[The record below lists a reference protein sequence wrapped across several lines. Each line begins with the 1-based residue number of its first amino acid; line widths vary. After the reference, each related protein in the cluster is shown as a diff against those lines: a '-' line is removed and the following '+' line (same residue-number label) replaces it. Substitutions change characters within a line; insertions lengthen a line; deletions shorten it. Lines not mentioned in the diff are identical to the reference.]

1 MQIILGKEGRKGLG
15 LLVIQ
20 SPLILGHKSL
30 QKNDQTYRMFI
41 EDLVFY
47 ICKGYWV
54 FSTTKNIWL
63 KRLVLHQCPWV
74 S

>member
-1 MQIILGKEGRKGLG
+1 MQIILGKKGRKGLG
-15 LLVIQ
+15 LVIQ

-30 QKNDQTYRMFI
+30 QKNDQAYHMFI

-63 KRLVLHQCPWV
+63 KRLVLHQCP
-74 S
+74 

>member
-1 MQIILGKEGRKGLG
+1 
-15 LLVIQ
+15 
-20 SPLILGHKSL
+20 
-30 QKNDQTYRMFI
+30 
-41 EDLVFY
+41 LVFY

-63 KRLVLHQCPWV
+63 KRLILHQCPWV